1 MIHNQTFLLFSDVNI
16 TNCNQIHTYKIV
28 GKNLHYSHLANSS
41 LKCEVTLI
49 SHRIHKVLERTIS
62 GQATFLRMDS
72 NVNVRIC
79 HMDERKK
86 EKNLP
91 RKETKNNIKFMHIFQ
106 YQRDVC
112 NVACTS

>member
-1 MIHNQTFLLFSDVNI
+1 MFSDVN
-16 TNCNQIHTYKIV
+16 TKCNHIHINKIV
-28 GKNLHYSHLANSS
+28 DKNLHYSHFVNYIS
-41 LKCEVTLI
+41 KCEVTLL
-49 SHRIHKVLERTIS
+49 SHRIHEVLERTIS

-79 HMDERKK
+79 HMDERKR